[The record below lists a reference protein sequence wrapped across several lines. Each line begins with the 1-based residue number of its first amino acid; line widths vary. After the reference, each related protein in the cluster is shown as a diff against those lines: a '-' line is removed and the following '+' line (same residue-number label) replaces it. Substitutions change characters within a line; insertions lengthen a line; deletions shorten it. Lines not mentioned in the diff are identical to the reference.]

1 MIKVEDIHKSFG
13 SLEVLK
19 GVDLQVA
26 KGEVVS
32 IVGASGAGKTTVG
45 HALAKEMGLQFYDL
59 DWYIEM
65 RFHRSVAQI
74 FEERGE
80 EGFREIERRMLHEVG
95 EFEDVIISTG
105 GGTPCFFDNIEYMN
119 AQGTTVYLDVPVERL
134 HIRLSIAKAKR
145 PLIKDKND
153 EELRAFIVEQLGKRE
168 PHYSK
173 AQHSFRADKL
183 EEKREIGLSVEA
195 FRRQFGI

>member
-1 MIKVEDIHKSFG
+1 MTRIFLTG
-13 SLEVLK
+13 YM
-19 GVDLQVA
+19 
-26 KGEVVS
+26 
-32 IVGASGAGKTTVG
+32 GAGKTTLG
-45 HALAKEMGLQFYDL
+45 RALAAEMGIPFIDL
-59 DWYIEM
+59 DHYIEK
-65 RFHRSVAQI
+65 RYCKTIAQL
-74 FEERGE
+74 FAEKGE

-134 HIRLSIAKAKR
+134 HIRLSIAKGKR

-153 EELRAFIVEQLGKRE
+153 EELRAFIAEQLGKRL

-173 AQHSFRADKL
+173 AQHTFKADKL
-183 EEKREIGLSVEA
+183 EDAPQVKASVEA
-195 FRRQFGI
+195 FRREFGV